1 GGNVTI
7 NTGSTLNYGGGMFG
21 INFNNGASLKNG
33 GFINYHLS
41 VQRQASINRQDPID
55 VDAEIS
61 SWTNQ
66 SGPNAASDAAQVR
79 KFLSAYPD
87 GFNKNGTPDNTSA
100 KFLINTEIPL
110 TDNTTFYANAA
121 YVFRKSRSYAN
132 YRQPYWRLDRGLLHK
147 PDPFGIDYTTSAA
160 NYDTSVPN
168 FLTEVTAEKA
178 AGVYKGYLG
187 YQPTFEGDLNDYN
200 GTVGLRTK
208 NSNGWNTDMSLTV
221 GGNKM
226 LFTVDQTV
234 NRSLGRN
241 SPISFKPGGFNFNH
255 MVGNIDVSKNITE
268 KLFIG
273 LGVEARS
280 ENWQLIAGD
289 TASYS
294 GQGANSF
301 FGYLPDNA
309 INANRLIVGAY
320 FDLSYDITDNWMVG
334 GTYRAEHYTD
344 FGDANVYK
352 LLSRFKIG
360 EVVTLRASYSTGFR
374 APTL

>member
-1 GGNVTI
+1 
-7 NTGSTLNYGGGMFG
+7 M
-21 INFNNGASLKNG
+21 
-33 GFINYHLS
+33 
-41 VQRQASINRQDPID
+41 
-55 VDAEIS
+55 
-61 SWTNQ
+61 
-66 SGPNAASDAAQVR
+66 
-79 KFLSAYPD
+79 
-87 GFNKNGTPDNTSA
+87 
-100 KFLINTEIPL
+100 
-110 TDNTTFYANAA
+110 
-121 YVFRKSRSYAN
+121 
-132 YRQPYWRLDRGLLHK
+132 
-147 PDPFGIDYTTSAA
+147 
-160 NYDTSVPN
+160 
-168 FLTEVTAEKA
+168 
-178 AGVYKGYLG
+178 G

-309 INANRLIVGAY
+309 INANRLNVGAY

-374 APTL
+374 APTLHQQYLSLSQASFVNGDIQITGLANNSSRAAQLLGVPKLKPETSENFTAGLGLNPSRNLSVTIDYYSITISDRIVYGNEVSNASVGINGVSFFTNAAKTRTSGIDVVASYKGLMIGTNTLNFNLAGNYTIENTLVGGWQGLNASYGLPLFNQTQESLMTSSRPLYKFILGADMA

>member
-1 GGNVTI
+1 MNALDEVIVTVGRGAQRTLTDTPLPVDNFTAKDLVTTGQPSFDKALQYRVPSFNSVNTPVNDATSLFDPYEIRNLGPSRTLILINGKRKNLTSLVYTQTSPGRGETGADLTAIPTDAIKRVEILRDGASAQYGSDAIAGVMNVILKDKYEGGNVTI

-132 YRQPYWRLDRGLLHK
+132 YRQPYWRL
-147 PDPFGIDYTTSAA
+147 
-160 NYDTSVPN
+160 
-168 FLTEVTAEKA
+168 
-178 AGVYKGYLG
+178 
-187 YQPTFEGDLNDYN
+187 
-200 GTVGLRTK
+200 
-208 NSNGWNTDMSLTV
+208 
-221 GGNKM
+221 
-226 LFTVDQTV
+226 
-234 NRSLGRN
+234 
-241 SPISFKPGGFNFNH
+241 
-255 MVGNIDVSKNITE
+255 
-268 KLFIG
+268 
-273 LGVEARS
+273 
-280 ENWQLIAGD
+280 
-289 TASYS
+289 
-294 GQGANSF
+294 
-301 FGYLPDNA
+301 
-309 INANRLIVGAY
+309 
-320 FDLSYDITDNWMVG
+320 
-334 GTYRAEHYTD
+334 
-344 FGDANVYK
+344 
-352 LLSRFKIG
+352 
-360 EVVTLRASYSTGFR
+360 
-374 APTL
+374 